1 MTWYGRQYNL
11 AGANRL
17 EDTHCEDTH
26 YYVGQFE
33 DELEAMHEDGR
44 DADHVPVLDGWRLGF
59 VLEPPW
65 LIWMPRTSG
74 WVRSRGALGPR
85 SP

>member
-17 EDTHCEDTH
+17 EDTH

-44 DADHVPVLDGWRLGF
+44 DADHVPG
-59 VLEPPW
+59 
-65 LIWMPRTSG
+65 T
-74 WVRSRGALGPR
+74 
-85 SP
+85 